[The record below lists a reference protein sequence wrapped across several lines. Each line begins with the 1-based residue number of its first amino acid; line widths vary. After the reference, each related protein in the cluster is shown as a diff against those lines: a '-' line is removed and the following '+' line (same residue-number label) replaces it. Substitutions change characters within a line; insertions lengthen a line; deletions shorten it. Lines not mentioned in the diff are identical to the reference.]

1 MSIVQSSNPEKR
13 PSAQKRITLSD
24 VARASG
30 VSVQTASHV
39 MSGNL
44 KVRLPEVTRLRV
56 KEAAAKLG
64 YQPNRLAQAMK
75 TGKTKMVSLWM
86 PIDRPNYFFMRM
98 LSELSKVVKENQY
111 DLMVV
116 GLESAQAYGE
126 ETRLPYQWPV
136 DGVMSIDA
144 GRAMNTWRATPGNER
159 IPLSIL
165 GNESFEFADTV
176 SWNVIEGSRDGTRR
190 FITSGCKKIA
200 HVTPA
205 WVLERFPKEQR
216 RRGYTEAMEEAGLE
230 PVFVGTADESASSA
244 AAAILEHIKAHGV
257 PDVLSCFTDTFA
269 IGAMRALA
277 ELGVSVPDECQ
288 VIGFGNF
295 PEAEDHRIPI
305 STIAS
310 PITKTVPQAWTWLN
324 ERIQNPELESRT
336 TMFDM
341 DTILRGT
348 TRI

>member
-1 MSIVQSSNPEKR
+1 MVERTESQDPNPTSKR
-13 PSAQKRITLSD
+13 VTLTD
-24 VARASG
+24 VALASG

-44 KVRLPEVTRLRV
+44 KVRLPETTRDRV
-56 KEAAAKLG
+56 KEAAKKLG

-75 TGKTKMVSLWM
+75 TGKTNMVSLWM
-86 PIDRPNYFFMRM
+86 PIDRPNYFFMRT
-98 LSELSKVVKENQY
+98 LTELSKAVKDDHY

-144 GRAMNTWRATPGNER
+144 GRAMNTWRTTPGNER

-165 GNESFEFADTV
+165 GNESFDFADTV
-176 SWNVIEGSRDGTRR
+176 SWNVIEGSRSVIRR
-190 FITSGCKKIA
+190 FIANDCRKIV
-200 HVTPA
+200 HVSPS

-216 RRGYTEAMEEAGLE
+216 RRGYFEAMDEAGLE
-230 PVFVGTADESASSA
+230 PVFIGTAEESASSA
-244 AAAILEHIKAHGV
+244 AAAISAYIQSHGV
-257 PDVLSCFTDTFA
+257 PDAFSCFTDTFA
-269 IGAMRALA
+269 IGAMRALL
-277 ELGVSVPDECQ
+277 EKGVSVPNDCQ

-305 STIAS
+305 STVVA
-310 PITKTVPQAWTWLN
+310 PITQIVPQAWTWLN
-324 ERIQNPELESRT
+324 ERIQAPNLESRSM
-336 TMFDM
+336 MFEM
-341 DTILRGT
+341 DIILRAT
-348 TRI
+348 TRV